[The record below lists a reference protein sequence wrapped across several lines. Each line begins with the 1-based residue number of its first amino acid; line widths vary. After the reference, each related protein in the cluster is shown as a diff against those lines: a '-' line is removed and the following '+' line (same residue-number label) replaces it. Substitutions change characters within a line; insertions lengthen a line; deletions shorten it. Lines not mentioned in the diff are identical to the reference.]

1 MNIYEEQCL
10 EQKFDEITSQLG
22 HLILDII
29 LTSVKTVS
37 REYQSYEDWEDSRR
51 TMSSNKN
58 DPF

>member
-10 EQKFDEITSQLG
+10 EQKLDEITSHIG

-29 LTSVKTVS
+29 LTSVKMAA
-37 REYQSYEDWEDSRR
+37 REYQTYGDWEDSRR
-51 TMSSNKN
+51 DVTSNRN